1 MTHLDPVIS
10 TLVMG
15 LQVEVCEPN
24 LNDTARGNPD
34 IIMIMI
40 MIVIMMMMIMMIVPD
55 GVLLVLVVRVV
66 AAAPAGRGDQVVTR
80 GVAVHLLHKNII
92 HFRVKI
98 FE

>member
-24 LNDTARGNPD
+24 LNDTARGNPEN
-34 IIMIMI
+34 IMIMV
-40 MIVIMMMMIMMIVPD
+40 VIMMMMIMMIVPD

-92 HFRVKI
+92 HSRVKI

>member
-34 IIMIMI
+34 NIMIMI
-40 MIVIMMMMIMMIVPD
+40 MIVIMMM
-55 GVLLVLVVRVV
+55 
-66 AAAPAGRGDQVVTR
+66 
-80 GVAVHLLHKNII
+80 
-92 HFRVKI
+92 
-98 FE
+98 

>member
-1 MTHLDPVIS
+1 
-10 TLVMG
+10 MG

-40 MIVIMMMMIMMIVPD
+40 MIVIMMMMIMMIGPD

>member
-34 IIMIMI
+34 NIMIK
-40 MIVIMMMMIMMIVPD
+40 VIMMMMIMMIVPD

>member
-1 MTHLDPVIS
+1 
-10 TLVMG
+10 
-15 LQVEVCEPN
+15 
-24 LNDTARGNPD
+24 
-34 IIMIMI
+34 
-40 MIVIMMMMIMMIVPD
+40 MMMMIMMIVPD